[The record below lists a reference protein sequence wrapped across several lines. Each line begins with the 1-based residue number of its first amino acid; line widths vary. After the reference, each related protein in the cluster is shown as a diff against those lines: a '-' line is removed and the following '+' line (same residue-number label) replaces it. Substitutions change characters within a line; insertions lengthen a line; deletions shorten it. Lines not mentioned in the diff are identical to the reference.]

1 MKIKGFLQDVGGAGR
16 VTARRQE
23 VFDNASATPKPF
35 DPISKVVKLLHPGFI
50 PLKVVS
56 IKDASITAK
65 TVRFE
70 SEGHIPYFKAGQFLT
85 LIFNIGE
92 SVVTRPYSISS
103 APYETRGD
111 KPFVE
116 ITVRKSKGD
125 GFIADY
131 IYDNVKVGDVYI
143 GEVGLGEFHY
153 DYIRDAK
160 HVVALAGGSGITP
173 FLSMAR
179 EIKFGKLDTN
189 LTIIYGSV
197 AENDIILKDEL
208 AKCECDK
215 VKIVHVLSGENPG
228 WKGEKGFI
236 NKDIIKKY
244 SSKDTTYFV
253 CGPQVMYDFIKGEL
267 EAIGIEKRRIRFEV
281 FGQPRD
287 LTKLEGFPLEQKDNV
302 YTMTVCQGISKHEI
316 AANASE
322 TIAVALERAGLKIH
336 TACRSGSCGCC
347 RIKVL
352 YGTYYVP
359 AQGDGRR
366 KADKDFNYVHACST
380 YPTSNIT
387 IKLNID

>member
-1 MKIKGFLQDVGGAGR
+1 MKVKGFLQDVGGASR
-16 VTARRQE
+16 VTKRRQE
-23 VFDNASATPKPF
+23 VYDNASSTPKPF
-35 DPISKVVKLLHPGFI
+35 DPIGKVAKLLHPGFI

-56 IKDASITAK
+56 IKDASKTAK

-70 SEGHIPYFKAGQFLT
+70 STAHIPYFKAGQFLT
-85 LIFNIGE
+85 LVFNIDK

-103 APYETRGD
+103 APFETRGD

-131 IYDNVKVGDVYI
+131 IYDKVKVGDEYM

-160 HVVALAGGSGITP
+160 NVVALAGGSGITP

-179 EIKFGKLDTN
+179 EIKFGNLKTN

-197 AENDIILKDEL
+197 SEDDIILKDEL
-208 AKCECDK
+208 QKCECEN
-215 VKIVHVLSGENPG
+215 VKIVHVLSGENPN
-228 WKGEKGFI
+228 WKGEKGFL

-244 SSKDTTYFV
+244 SSEDTTYFV
-253 CGPQVMYDFIKGEL
+253 CGPQVMYNFIKGEL
-267 EAIGIEKRRIRFEV
+267 DALKIPQRRIRFEV

-287 LTKLEGFPLEQKDNV
+287 VSKLEGFPLEQKDNV
-302 YTMTVCQGISKHEI
+302 YTLTVCQGISKVEI
-316 AANASE
+316 PANASE
-322 TIAVALERAGLKIH
+322 TIAIALERAGLKIH
-336 TACRSGSCGCC
+336 TACRSGACGFC
-347 RIKVL
+347 RVKVL
-352 YGTYYVP
+352 SGTYYVP
-359 AQGDGRR
+359 KQGDGRR
-366 KADKDFNYVHACST
+366 KADIDFDYVHSCST
-380 YPTSNIT
+380 YPTSDIT